1 VTDGAAGEEAVAVI
15 AEVSRGDVV
24 ESVHRGVV
32 VVVDTEGRLVASAGN
47 VDHVAYFRSA
57 AKPFQAIPVVESGAA
72 EAFGFTERELA
83 LSCSS
88 HDSTPDHQRG
98 VARMLE
104 KIGLHEDDLR
114 CGISPIAD
122 EQEQARSVLG
132 LVWPSQLQC
141 ECSGEHAGMLAA
153 CKQLGYPLDTYVER
167 DHPLQRRILEIVAT
181 VLGIDEDELILGT
194 DGCSIPTFAAPLRR
208 FAFAYATLA
217 CPQQSPIKND
227 AGLVEAIDRMRE
239 AMVAYPVMIGN
250 EGVLDTEIMQATGGR
265 IVAKLGAEGVLCLAA
280 PERGWGV
287 AIASDDGM
295 PRGLGP
301 AAIATLEQLGLADDS
316 ELCPLREQFAGAVP
330 SFKGEPVG
338 AVRPALQL
346 QFT

>member
-1 VTDGAAGEEAVAVI
+1 VTHDGEREESAAVL
-15 AEVSRGDVV
+15 AEVTRGDVV

-32 VVVDTEGRLVASAGN
+32 VAVDVDGSIVASAGN
-47 VDHVAYFRSA
+47 VDQLAYFRSA

-88 HDSTPDHQRG
+88 HDATPDHQRG

-104 KIGLHEDDLR
+104 KIGLHDEDLR
-114 CGISPIAD
+114 CGISPPVD
-122 EQEQARSVLG
+122 EQELARSVLG
-132 LVWPSQLQC
+132 LVWPSQVQC

-167 DHPLQRRILEIVAT
+167 DHPLQRRILEIIAT
-181 VLGIDEDELILGT
+181 VLSMDEDELILGT
-194 DGCSIPTFAAPLRR
+194 DGCSIPTFAAPLRQ
-208 FAFAYATLA
+208 FAFSYATLA
-217 CPQQSPIKND
+217 TPHKSPVRND
-227 AGLVEAIDRMRE
+227 PALVGAIDRLRA

-265 IVAKLGAEGVLCLAA
+265 IVAKLGAEGLLCLAA
-280 PERGWGV
+280 PERGLGI

-301 AAIATLEQLGLADDS
+301 AAIGTLEQLGLAD
-316 ELCPLREQFAGAVP
+316 EEVLCTLREQFAGPVP
-330 SFKGEPVG
+330 SFKGESVG

-346 QFT
+346 QVA

>member
-1 VTDGAAGEEAVAVI
+1 VTNETDKKTAAAVL
-15 AEVSRGDVV
+15 AEVTRGDVV
-24 ESVHRGVV
+24 ESVHRGAV
-32 VVVDTEGRLVASAGN
+32 VVVDVKGSLVALAGN
-47 VDHVAYFRSA
+47 VDQLTYFRSA

-72 EAFGFTERELA
+72 EAFEFTERELA

-98 VARMLE
+98 VARMLD

-122 EQEQARSVLG
+122 EKEQARSVLG

-167 DHPLQRRILEIVAT
+167 NHPLQRRILEIVAM
-181 VLGIDEDELILGT
+181 VLDMDEDELILGT
-194 DGCSIPTFAAPLRR
+194 DGCSIPTFAAPVRR
-208 FAFAYATLA
+208 FASAYATLA
-217 CPQQSPIKND
+217 CPQQSPIAND
-227 AGLVEAIDRMRE
+227 AGLVEAVDRLRD

-265 IVAKLGAEGVLCLAA
+265 IVAKLGAEGLLCLAA
-280 PERGWGV
+280 PERGWGI
-287 AIASDDGM
+287 AITSDDGM

-301 AAIATLEQLGLADDS
+301 AAIRTLEQLELADDRD
-316 ELCPLREQFAGAVP
+316 LCGLREQFAGAVP

-346 QFT
+346 QFA

>member
-1 VTDGAAGEEAVAVI
+1 VTTETEKEPAAVL
-15 AEVSRGDVV
+15 AEVTRGDVV
-24 ESVHRGVV
+24 ESVHRGAVV
-32 VVVDTEGRLVASAGN
+32 VIDMEGNLVASAGN
-47 VDHVAYFRSA
+47 ADQLTYFRSA

-83 LSCSS
+83 LCCSS

-104 KIGLHEDDLR
+104 KIGVHEDDLR

-153 CKQLGYPLDTYVER
+153 CKQLGYPLDTYVEQ

-181 VLGIDEDELILGT
+181 VLGMDEDELILGT

-208 FAFAYATLA
+208 FAFAYTTLA
-217 CPQQSPIKND
+217 APCQSSIRND
-227 AGLVEAIDRMRE
+227 PALVGAIDRLRA

-250 EGVLDTEIMQATGGR
+250 EGVLDTEIMQATDGR

-280 PERGWGV
+280 PERGLGI
-287 AIASDDGM
+287 AITSDDGM
-295 PRGLGP
+295 PRGVGP
-301 AAIATLEQLGLADDS
+301 AAISTLEQLELADDRALWS
-316 ELCPLREQFAGAVP
+316 LREQFAGAVP
-330 SFKGEPVG
+330 SFKGKPVG

-346 QFT
+346 QFA